1 MDLNYFSRINRR
13 TIYIDGL
20 DFSLFA
26 NLISGELTINKK
38 GKIFSKKFSQK
49 KNDSYVKQHRDI
61 LINKGAQVCSFTFA
75 KQTMSFI
82 ENIKKW
88 KKRN

>member
-1 MDLNYFSRINRR
+1 MPSV
-13 TIYIDGL
+13 
-20 DFSLFA
+20 
-26 NLISGELTINKK
+26 EKLTINKK

-49 KNDSYVKQHRDI
+49 KNDSYIKQHRDI

-88 KKRN
+88 KKEIRNFMYHLC